1 MKISNSVV
9 SLRRDHLQKKKKKV
23 LPFFFFHCIQDVSS
37 SSSSGGIRNYYVRHY
52 HRCCS
57 LLLLWHCYSAGE
69 KWALC
74 LHTHYTNS
82 NINLKY
88 NIYGEKVDSNEPRG
102 AAAAMANTTAAA
114 AASLCTHPCA
124 FCSLLVMYCHTLL
137 KPF

>member
-23 LPFFFFHCIQDVSS
+23 LPFFFHCIQDVSS
-37 SSSSGGIRNYYVRHY
+37 SSSSGSIRNYYVRHY

-57 LLLLWHCYSAGE
+57 LLLLCHCYSAGE

-102 AAAAMANTTAAA
+102 ATTHRDHHRRL
-114 AASLCTHPCA
+114 ASLCTHPCA

>member
-1 MKISNSVV
+1 MAA
-9 SLRRDHLQKKKKKV
+9 
-23 LPFFFFHCIQDVSS
+23 SS
-37 SSSSGGIRNYYVRHY
+37 SIFILVNYTGMAFAITTRA
-52 HRCCS
+52 C
-57 LLLLWHCYSAGE
+57 LLTARE
-69 KWALC
+69 KWPLC

-114 AASLCTHPCA
+114 SLCTHPCA